1 MCWRLSITAVISCLS
16 RPKNIEVLSRFGE
29 DNDGV
34 LLDRL
39 GGVSWQARKAKAK
52 DRITVVAI
60 ELMRIAAARKLRT
73 ADKLIVG
80 EPVLEDF
87 AQTFPFVETDDQ
99 LTAIEDVIDD
109 LGAGRPMD
117 RLVCGDVGFGKTE
130 VAIRA
135 AFVAGGKRL
144 VVPTTLLARQHF
156 KSFSER
162 LSQVGIECRQFSRL
176 VPAKQLEQNKKDL
189 AEGRV
194 DGCGHPFTA
203 V

>member
-1 MCWRLSITAVISCLS
+1 MVHIDHRIGRYQGLISIDINSAAHDVLGVEYHGGDKLFV
-16 RPKNIEVLSRFGE
+16 PVENIEVLSRFGE

-135 AFVAGGKRL
+135 AFVAVAGGKQASV
-144 VVPTTLLARQHF
+144 VVPPHCC
-156 KSFSER
+156 S
-162 LSQVGIECRQFSRL
+162 
-176 VPAKQLEQNKKDL
+176 PAFQKLQ
-189 AEGRV
+189 
-194 DGCGHPFTA
+194 
-203 V
+203 